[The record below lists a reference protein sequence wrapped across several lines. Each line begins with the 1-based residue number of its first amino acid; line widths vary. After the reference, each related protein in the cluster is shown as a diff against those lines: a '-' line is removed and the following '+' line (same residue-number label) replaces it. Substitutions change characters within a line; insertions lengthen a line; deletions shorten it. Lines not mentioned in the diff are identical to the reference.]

1 MTANA
6 MTGFAEVLAEARA
19 GATIVTASKRLAR
32 LLHERYDADAAQQG
46 RAAWVA
52 PGILPWSAWLG
63 RLWEAALYSDG
74 AGAMSVPVRIG
85 PESERALW
93 ERIIAGS
100 PDADA
105 LLQIPATAEASAS
118 AWELM
123 HSWRLDRASL
133 EAYANED
140 TLAFLNWAREFEA
153 ACAGAG
159 WLDGSRLADDLAAR
173 LPGLPLP
180 SRIVLAGFD
189 EINPQQNDFLEACR
203 RSGTDV
209 RFAEPAP
216 AVAASQAV
224 RAVFGER
231 SEEIAAAARWAR
243 ALLESGAES
252 IGIVV
257 PDLDRQRSKVERAFA
272 QVFDPGSL
280 SSRPLF
286 NISAGPPLALYPLVH
301 AALLALELAPG
312 ANELN
317 LVSRLLRSPFFGGA
331 EVEWTGRAALDRRL
345 RRFSGTAVSVAR
357 VERLCARSDCPV
369 LAKVLAAW
377 RRERGSAPVQQPPA
391 DWARTFS
398 TLLAKLGWPGQ
409 RALSSDD
416 YQTAQE
422 WRELLS
428 EFASLETVLP
438 AMTYGEAFSRLR
450 RMAGKRM
457 FQPETGP
464 APVQILGILETAGL
478 GFEHLW
484 ITGLDDESWPGPP
497 KPAAF
502 LPIALQRVRQI
513 PHSSPER
520 ELAFARRI
528 TERLLGKAGDVV
540 VSHCR
545 RESDRELGPS
555 PLIRDV
561 PEGDLAIPEYASY
574 LEVVRGAS
582 LVESLDDHT
591 APPVEGTA
599 ATGGTRVFQYQA
611 RCPFRAFAA
620 LRLGAEP
627 LDAPTP
633 GLSAAERGTLAHHAL
648 AQIWRE
654 LETHARLCQTS
665 ASELE
670 GVIRTAVRSALQA
683 LSERRGD
690 PLPER
695 FAQLEEQRLACILGE
710 WIEAEK
716 RRQPF
721 TVVESE
727 GERYVTAGG
736 VCCKVKVD
744 RVDRLDDG
752 RDVIIDYKTG
762 RPTLRSWTGERPD
775 EPQLPLYAVTHEGPV
790 AAVVFAQ
797 IKTGELGFK
806 GYADG
811 ENIVP
816 GAEPRDM
823 AVELAE
829 WRRVLDRLGADFRA
843 GVASVNPKDA
853 NACRR
858 CSLLALCRF
867 GEAETPTSAFDGDG
881 NHA

>member
-6 MTGFAEVLAEARA
+6 TAGFAGVLDEARA
-19 GATIVTASKRLAR
+19 GAAIVTASRRLAR
-32 LLHERYDADAAQQG
+32 WLHERYNAAAAEQG

-52 PGILPWSAWLG
+52 PAILPWSAWVG
-63 RLWEAALYSDG
+63 SLWEAALYSDG
-74 AGAMSVPVRIG
+74 TRRPVLARLG
-85 PESERALW
+85 PEAERVLW

-100 PDADA
+100 AEADA
-105 LLQIPATAEASAS
+105 LLHIPATAEAAAG

-133 EAYANED
+133 EAHANED
-140 TLAFLNWAREFEA
+140 TLAFLGWAREFED
-153 ACAGAG
+153 ACASAG
-159 WLDGSRLADDLAAR
+159 WIDGSRLADDLAAR

-189 EINPQQNDFLEACR
+189 ELNPQQNDFLEACR
-203 RSGTDV
+203 RTGTDV
-209 RFAEPAP
+209 RMAEPAP
-216 AVAASQAV
+216 AVAAPQAV
-224 RAVFGER
+224 RAAFGER

-252 IGIVV
+252 IGVVV
-257 PDLDRQRSKVERAFA
+257 PDLDRQRSKVQRAFA
-272 QVFDPGSL
+272 QVFDPGAL

-286 NISAGPPLALYPLVH
+286 NISAGPPLASYPLVH
-301 AALLALELAPG
+301 AALLALELTPG
-312 ANELN
+312 MNELN
-317 LVSRLLRSPFFGGA
+317 LMSRLLRSPFLGGA
-331 EVEWTGRAALDRRL
+331 EDEWTGRAALDRRL
-345 RRFSGTAVSVAR
+345 RRFSGTAVSVAH

-369 LAKVLAAW
+369 LARALAAW
-377 RRERGSAPVQQPPA
+377 RRERDSAPAQQPPA

-398 TLLAKLGWPGQ
+398 TLLAKLGWPGE

-416 YQTAQE
+416 YQTVQQ

-438 AMTYGEAFSRLR
+438 AMTYGEALGRLR
-450 RMAGKRM
+450 RMAAKRM
-457 FQPETGP
+457 FQPETAA
-464 APVQILGILETAGL
+464 APVQILGMLETAGL
-478 GFEHLW
+478 CFEHLW
-484 ITGLDDESWPGPP
+484 IAGLDDESWPGPP

-502 LPIALQRVRQI
+502 LPVALERARQI

-528 TERLLGKAGDVV
+528 TGRLLSSAGDVV
-540 VSHCR
+540 VSHCL
-545 RESDRELGPS
+545 REGDRELGPS
-555 PLIRDV
+555 SLIRDV
-561 PEGDLAIPEYASY
+561 PDRGLAIPEYPSY
-574 LEVVRGAS
+574 LEVVRGSS
-582 LVESLDDHT
+582 LIESLDDHT
-591 APPVEGTA
+591 APPIEGTA

-611 RCPFRAFAA
+611 MCPFRAFAA

-627 LDAPTP
+627 LDAPAP
-633 GLSAAERGTLAHHAL
+633 GLSATERGTLVHHAL

-665 ASELE
+665 AAELE
-670 GVIRTAVRSALQA
+670 SIIRMAVGSAIQA

-695 FAQLEEQRLACILGE
+695 FAALEEQRLARILGE
-710 WIEAEK
+710 WIEVEK

-721 TVVESE
+721 TVVASE
-727 GERYVTAGG
+727 GERYADAGG
-736 VCCKVKVD
+736 VRCRVKVD

-762 RPTLRSWTGERPD
+762 RPALRSWVGERPD

-797 IKTGELGFK
+797 VKTRELEFK

-816 GAEPRDM
+816 GAEQRDM

-829 WRRVLDRLGADFRA
+829 WRRVLDRLGADFRE
-843 GVASVNPKDA
+843 GVANVNPKDA

-858 CSLLALCRF
+858 CSLAALCRF